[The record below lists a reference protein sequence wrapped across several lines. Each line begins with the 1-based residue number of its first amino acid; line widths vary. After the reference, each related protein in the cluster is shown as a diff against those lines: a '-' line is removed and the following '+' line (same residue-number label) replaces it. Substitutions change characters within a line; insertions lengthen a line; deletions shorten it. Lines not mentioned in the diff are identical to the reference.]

1 MENNNKS
8 PIVVSIAGLPKR
20 KQKKVVKRVTGEV
33 KKDKD
38 FKRSIRKA
46 NRKTGQKLPKTV
58 KEAAVKAAVEATLGV
73 KTGEPAIPE
82 KKSGLEVYTELV
94 GRFAAARR
102 KYKERQKKKLKA
114 ARKMG
119 YDLETG
125 FYKLQKADKLKKAKR
140 VKFKKTKKTKGK

>member
-8 PIVVSIAGLPKR
+8 PIVVSIAGLPR
-20 KQKKVVKRVTGEV
+20 REQKKTVGRITKEV

-46 NRKTGQKLPKTV
+46 NRRTGHKLPKTV

-94 GRFAAARR
+94 GKFAAARR
-102 KYKERQKKKLKA
+102 KYKDRQKKKLKA

-119 YDLETG
+119 YDPETG
-125 FYKLQKADKLKKAKR
+125 FYKLQKADKIKKAKR
-140 VKFKKTKKTKGK
+140 VKFKKTKKTKKK